1 MNLAVVL
8 KQNVP
13 RVITGFGF
21 LPGTPATTSAAT
33 TGFSLGFNKPAGSA
47 TPFALPVTSTSA
59 GGLSLSS
66 ALTSTPA
73 AGRKMF
79 RDLGLFSVC
88 LLTIKP
94 YCITVLSIWFC
105 VIYIILWYMNN
116 RVHWTSQVVNL
127 NILIS
132 NTELWLENL
141 VIWTKHIIQV
151 IRSVARAD

>member
-1 MNLAVVL
+1 MLWCSWGL
-8 KQNVP
+8 FGREGELSIQSQSVP

-21 LPGTPATTSAAT
+21 LLGTPATTSAAT

-79 RDLGLFSVC
+79 KSLVVFMC
-88 LLTIKP
+88 L
-94 YCITVLSIWFC
+94 VF
-105 VIYIILWYMNN
+105 NN
-116 RVHWTSQVVNL
+116 RT
-127 NILIS
+127 
-132 NTELWLENL
+132 
-141 VIWTKHIIQV
+141 
-151 IRSVARAD
+151 

>member
-1 MNLAVVL
+1 MNLAFVI

-21 LPGTPATTSAAT
+21 LIGTPATTSAAT

-73 AGRKMF
+73 AGRIMF
-79 RDLGLFSVC
+79 RGLGLFSVC

-94 YCITVLSIWFC
+94 YYITVLSIYLFFC
-105 VIYIILWYMNN
+105 YL
-116 RVHWTSQVVNL
+116 H
-127 NILIS
+127 
-132 NTELWLENL
+132 NL
-141 VIWTKHIIQV
+141 VVHEFIEWSSLDFLSSKFGYPNIQYRLMV
-151 IRSVARAD
+151 REPSDMNSI